1 MTLIQPSQKSF
12 THLILVFFIVIL
24 VSGAFSLIFLYNR
37 SVNMEHS
44 ISAAQVELRKIQTAR
59 AEIQDKIFGL
69 SSDANLQKLS
79 KERNLVKDKNPRYLE
94 VSQSAVAGLAIR

>member
-1 MTLIQPSQKSF
+1 M
-12 THLILVFFIVIL
+12 HLILISFIVIL
-24 VSGAFSLIFLYNR
+24 IFGASYLIFLYNR

-44 ISAAQVELRKIQTAR
+44 LSAAQGELRKLQTAR

-79 KERNLVKDKNPRYLE
+79 EERNLVKDKNPHYLE
-94 VSQSAVAGLAIR
+94 VTQPVLAGITGR